1 MIKLKRMKGEVMIL
15 KAKDVIKKFDTIS
28 KLIDNKSIKG
38 KDYISVAYILEI
50 L

>member
-1 MIKLKRMKGEVMIL
+1 MIL
-15 KAKDVIKKFDTIS
+15 IYSLEKIKQWIDVL
-28 KLIDNKSIKG
+28 LIDNKGIKG

>member
-1 MIKLKRMKGEVMIL
+1 MIL
-15 KAKDVIKKFDTIS
+15 IYSLEKIKQWIDVL
-28 KLIDNKSIKG
+28 LIDNKSIKG